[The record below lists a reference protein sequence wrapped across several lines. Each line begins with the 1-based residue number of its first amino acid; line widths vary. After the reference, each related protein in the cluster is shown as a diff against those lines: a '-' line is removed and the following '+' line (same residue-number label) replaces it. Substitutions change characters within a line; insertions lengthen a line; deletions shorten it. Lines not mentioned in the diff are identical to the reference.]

1 MLLVLVKK
9 TVLFHFN
16 SPPTKFPHDITTQR
30 ELTALFNMRVVKA
43 TRCERPLQGQKHR
56 FGPVKHSGV
65 VVTLADGRTFLVH
78 KTVVT
83 DTKHMDWSKW
93 MCLESKKVHRS
104 KVTDYVKAGG
114 SVFHTLWDNCH
125 GAASRMMRLP

>member
-1 MLLVLVKK
+1 MKEIFSVYPQTSNFPADLCNTLSLGDMLLVLVKK
-9 TVLFHFN
+9 TVLFHFS

-78 KTVVT
+78 KVIVTMFSYVVT
-83 DTKHMDWSKW
+83 YHYQIS
-93 MCLESKKVHRS
+93 
-104 KVTDYVKAGG
+104 
-114 SVFHTLWDNCH
+114 
-125 GAASRMMRLP
+125 